1 MVEETI
7 HELFV
12 SEEAK
17 FDYAYINGMLVGD
30 FGNELPPDFRIPLEI
45 KEEIETYITIIS
57 KVKFKRYL
65 RLTYIDE
72 ENDVELMFF
81 IIRRIMNGNKQ
92 IWELVGVCEKSAW
105 TETAEENGY
114 IRNWYQTKIVNI
126 PKERDW
132 VLQVY
137 AKKILDRLERIREIG
152 EYDDYI
158 EARETIARELSKQ
171 QIDGV
176 RNVEVNPNRVKYH
189 IKKSYYTSTTA
200 DEIIRQLD
208 SIINRYW
215 KRVYYKGLQKRV
227 YNHKIFKRKLY
238 LSSPML

>member
-1 MVEETI
+1 
-7 HELFV
+7 
-12 SEEAK
+12 
-17 FDYAYINGMLVGD
+17 
-30 FGNELPPDFRIPLEI
+30 
-45 KEEIETYITIIS
+45 
-57 KVKFKRYL
+57 
-65 RLTYIDE
+65 
-72 ENDVELMFF
+72 
-81 IIRRIMNGNKQ
+81 MNGNKQ
-92 IWELVGVCEKSAW
+92 IWELVGVCEKSDW

-171 QIDGV
+171 QIDGIGA
-176 RNVEVNPNRVKYH
+176 VEVSANRIKYH
-189 IKKSYYTSTTA
+189 LKRKYYSSTTA

-208 SIINRYW
+208 SIINRY
-215 KRVYYKGLQKRV
+215 
-227 YNHKIFKRKLY
+227 
-238 LSSPML
+238 